1 MKQLENS
8 AKKINEEI
16 LNHPLVKEYL
26 KLKIAIEKD
35 VALQRKKQK
44 LDAMRKELCKEKE
57 GDSDQYYSLL
67 EEYKKDWKIS
77 RFEYLNNEIKGLMVE
92 ISDILSLN

>member
-1 MKQLENS
+1 MENS

-35 VALQRKKQK
+35 VTLQRKKQK

>member
-35 VALQRKKQK
+35 VTLQRKKQK
-44 LDAMRKELCKEKE
+44 LDAMRKELCNEKE

>member
-1 MKQLENS
+1 MENS